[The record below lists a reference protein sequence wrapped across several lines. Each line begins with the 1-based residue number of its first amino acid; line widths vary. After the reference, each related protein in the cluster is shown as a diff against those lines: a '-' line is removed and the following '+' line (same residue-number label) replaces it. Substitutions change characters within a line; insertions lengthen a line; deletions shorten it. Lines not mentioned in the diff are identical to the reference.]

1 MKKTFIFSLML
12 SLILSLTF
20 VSCDKNKKQPV
31 TPDVKKDTTLVVENT
46 INLDKQQMFT
56 TYGKNYRWFESCI
69 VLNDYLDSENCDGSF
84 ESVTNI
90 FQALIGDI
98 NSKSFDSR
106 VVMFTHNA
114 DSVEIVDRQGFWIE
128 DCPMND
134 DVLKLTYKDAFDKVM
149 TTNSPKPHSKNCI
162 LRKPLGSLDCNPQY
176 IFGNLS
182 EQLWVD
188 AVTGE
193 VRNSNPAFPDNM
205 TLKYA
210 FPW

>member
-128 DCPMND
+128 D
-134 DVLKLTYKDAFDKVM
+134 
-149 TTNSPKPHSKNCI
+149 
-162 LRKPLGSLDCNPQY
+162 
-176 IFGNLS
+176 
-182 EQLWVD
+182 
-188 AVTGE
+188 
-193 VRNSNPAFPDNM
+193 
-205 TLKYA
+205 
-210 FPW
+210 